1 MNTPR
6 YASLVK
12 RLPSTVPFVGPETA
26 ERAMGRGF
34 EARLGANENVFGPSP
49 KAIQAMK
56 AATADIWMYADPED
70 HDLKGALAAHHGVG
84 LENIMVGPGIDG
96 ILGNLCRLLVVDG
109 TPVVTSRGAYPTFN
123 FHANGYGGALHMVTY
138 TGDAEDPQ
146 KLLDKSREVDASLIY
161 IANPD
166 NPMGSWHSGDVI
178 SDMIAN
184 LPTGAVLCLDEA
196 YTEFAPE
203 GTAPPLD
210 VSNPQVIR
218 MRTFS
223 KAYGMAGA
231 RVGYAIGEA
240 GLIAAF
246 DKVRDHFGMNR
257 VALIGALAALQDQD
271 YLDQTIAK
279 VNAAK
284 LRIAEIARANG
295 LNPLHSATN
304 FVTMD
309 CGRDGDYARSL
320 VAALGERGIF
330 VRMPFSPGE
339 DRCIRIS
346 AGTPSDLDLL
356 EVILPKAIS
365 SKEKP

>member
-1 MNTPR
+1 MKTPR
-6 YASLVK
+6 YTPLVQT
-12 RLPSTVPFVGPETA
+12 LPSTIPFVGPETA
-26 ERAMGRGF
+26 ERTNGRLF
-34 EARLGANENVFGPSP
+34 DARLGANENVFGPSP
-49 KAIQAMK
+49 KAIKAMQD
-56 AATADIWMYADPED
+56 AAADIWMYADPED
-70 HDLKGALAAHHGVG
+70 HDLKGALAAHHGIG
-84 LENIMVGPGIDG
+84 RENIMIGPGIDG
-96 ILGNLCRLLVVDG
+96 ILGNLCRLLIVEN

-123 FHANGYGGALHMVTY
+123 YHVNGYGGALSAVPY
-138 TGDAEDPQ
+138 LDDAEDPQ
-146 KLLDKSREVDASLIY
+146 ALIHRSREVDAALVY
-161 IANPD
+161 MANPD
-166 NPMGSWHSGDVI
+166 NPMGSWHSADVI

-184 LPTGAVLCLDEA
+184 LPERTVFCLDEA
-196 YTEFAPE
+196 YVEFAPE

-257 VALIGALAALQDQD
+257 VAQIGALAALHDQE
-271 YLDQTIAK
+271 YLAETIAK
-279 VNAAK
+279 VNGAK
-284 LRIAEIARANG
+284 ARIADIAHANG
-295 LNPLHSATN
+295 LKPLPSATN

-309 CGRDGDYARSL
+309 CGRDGDFARAL
-320 VAALGERGIF
+320 VAALGTRGIF

-346 AGTPSDLDLL
+346 AGKPDDLDLL
-356 EVILPKAIS
+356 EKILPQALEAI
-365 SKEKP
+365 K